1 MFHVAYGK
9 GKKASSRSQ
18 LFRVIFFIKRS
29 EIPSF
34 KYISVEFLQ
43 GRVSNEV
50 STTFSYY
57 INTLKSVL
65 TAFFFCIAALEIS
78 VYAEITFTSTKLLCI
93 YGYTCIRTET
103 TC

>member
-1 MFHVAYGK
+1 M
-9 GKKASSRSQ
+9 
-18 LFRVIFFIKRS
+18 RS

-65 TAFFFCIAALEIS
+65 TAFFFFALQPWKFL
-78 VYAEITFTSTKLLCI
+78 YMQ
-93 YGYTCIRTET
+93 R
-103 TC
+103 

>member
-1 MFHVAYGK
+1 MCEEWVAIFFTLPMEK
-9 GKKASSRSQ
+9 EKKKHHPEARCLES
-18 LFRVIFFIKRS
+18 FFIKRS

-43 GRVSNEV
+43 GRVSNVV

-65 TAFFFCIAALEIS
+65 TAFFFYIAVLEIS
-78 VYAEITFTSTKLLCI
+78 VYA
-93 YGYTCIRTET
+93 RR
-103 TC
+103 